1 MGFPEM
7 EREKTS
13 QPIQPEQGKE
23 VPAVSVHVTSSLA
36 TGENWGMM
44 GKTTSDDNGISRRE
58 QLSTR
63 SWQDTVRSPRQTGCQ
78 ELQARLSSF
87 HLPVQRS
94 AVSNTVYALQTVYNV
109 LRVLCTHIYVHKSH
123 LK

>member
-13 QPIQPEQGKE
+13 QPIQPEKGKE
-23 VPAVSVHVTSSLA
+23 VPAVSAHVTSSLA

-44 GKTTSDDNGISRRE
+44 GKTTSDDNGISRHE
-58 QLSTR
+58 ELSTR

-78 ELQARLSSF
+78 RAAGT
-87 HLPVQRS
+87 
-94 AVSNTVYALQTVYNV
+94 AVLISPSCATVCSEQHSV
-109 LRVLCTHIYVHKSH
+109 RCIDSI
-123 LK
+123 